1 MSVWSLFAAFFV
13 GLLQGILEW
22 LPISSQGNL
31 VMLMMTVLGLEP
43 PQALSTS
50 IYLHIGTGLAAV
62 AYFREDIFGI
72 LGRDSEENRLLLRF
86 LLITTAVT
94 GLVGLPLFLVA
105 REASYFGGILLAL
118 TGVALIV
125 TGIIQKVSRS
135 GGTRTVASLDA
146 REGVVMGLTQ
156 GLSAI
161 PGLSRSGLTT
171 SALFLKRY
179 TGGEAFRISFLMSI
193 PATFAAVAG
202 LAVIEGFPRLDTELM
217 VAISASFLSALF
229 SIDLLL
235 RLARRMRFWGLCIVL
250 GLLALIL
257 NAIWLI

>member
-1 MSVWSLFAAFFV
+1 
-13 GLLQGILEW
+13 
-22 LPISSQGNL
+22 
-31 VMLMMTVLGLEP
+31 
-43 PQALSTS
+43 
-50 IYLHIGTGLAAV
+50 
-62 AYFREDIFGI
+62 
-72 LGRDSEENRLLLRF
+72 
-86 LLITTAVT
+86 
-94 GLVGLPLFLVA
+94 
-105 REASYFGGILLAL
+105 
-118 TGVALIV
+118 
-125 TGIIQKVSRS
+125 QKVSRS

-193 PATFAAVAG
+193 PATFAAVTG

-217 VAISASFLSALF
+217 VAISASFLSTLF

-235 RLARRMRFWGLCIVL
+235 RLARRIRFWGLCIVL